1 VYPQGSHRNAS
12 NTPYRT
18 AFAGPDAN
26 GNLFDATS
34 KGGIGQAACTTASGC
49 GVIFEMTP
57 NQDGTWTYHV
67 LQRFASYPTDEQ
79 IPAGGP
85 VMDKSGNFYG
95 TILVRRGAA
104 RHGRGFQ
111 APLHRRPLGENRGLR
126 LSELERRLRP
136 SHYPAI

>member
-12 NTPYRT
+12 NTPHRT

-26 GNLFDATS
+26 GNLFGATS
-34 KGGIGQAACTTASGC
+34 KGDIGQAACSTASGC

-57 NQDGTWTYHV
+57 KQDGTWTYHV
-67 LQRFASYPTDEQ
+67 LQRFASYPTDGQ
-79 IPAGGP
+79 IPTGGL

-104 RHGRGFQ
+104 RHGRPWAACKYDFGGAFEIT
-111 APLHRRPLGENRGLR
+111 P
-126 LSELERRLRP
+126 
-136 SHYPAI
+136 